1 MTHLERLKPRGHL
14 MRRKIAGLTGNTAG
28 SVISIIVMIAFSF
41 AILSSFSIDGVP
53 TRAGSI
59 PTGYIELTDLVAQG
73 KITTSGGDFIV
84 SGMIDVPSST
94 PLYVGPGERVLF
106 HQDSGF
112 KLHGPPIFDG
122 TGDEPIILEQ
132 FTPGQHWKGLVV
144 SESDPGTP
152 SIFNN
157 VTITGA
163 EKGIWGMGADLKII
177 DCSIDDMNNSGLV
190 LGGPLG
196 ASNTIDVTR
205 TTISNATYYGI
216 STQDLESLMVVDV
229 DITGSG
235 TGLRSVRS
243 GVTASD
249 ITVENSISMG
259 IYAFESVLNLDS
271 FSISSTGANST
282 NIQVLTTDSDL
293 TATHGVISGSRI
305 GLKAIVG
312 SNIYLSDVEVADCF
326 KDGIQSDN
334 STIELFICSIRDN
347 DESGIDLRESD
358 FHISQTSLEDN
369 GEGSGSFLFSTFYL
383 AGCRGEIEGC
393 DIEGS
398 GYSHIHGV
406 DSRIQIGNST
416 YDEGGVT
423 GLTLDEI
430 TTITF
435 INSHPPEGI
444 EYLDMYSRIRYLV
457 VQMLE
462 VMNYT
467 TEIGIPGAIV
477 DIKDRTG
484 AWIGS
489 FQADGEGFVGPA
501 VILAYSNTS
510 DGSISFFP
518 IDILVQS
525 EGYEM
530 LTMRLYYPIEF
541 MEIDMYPP
549 NLPPDLELYSPVNGE
564 QFEEGTMEIEGS
576 IQDDLGLYW
585 IKVRIDSGGYQVFDL
600 SDGFTGGN
608 FLIEVPLINI
618 STGTHELQVL
628 GFDGVHDSPPVTRTV
643 YVLNPAMADSDGDG
657 LLDSFEDK
665 NGNSI
670 WDVDLGETD
679 LNNPDTDGDGL
690 TDGIEL
696 DTTDGWSTDPLDEDT
711 DGDFILDGQEDQ
723 NGNGQVDEG
732 ETDPNNE
739 DTDEDGV
746 IDSKDK
752 YPLDPERW
760 TSSEEENNDLL
771 MVLIMAVLL
780 FILIVILAYLLFV
793 KADIMGKGIRKR
805 EDVEGSDERGRPQVR
820 RETGRRPESENR
832 DGRVRRAPPRREG
845 GQREF
850 ERKERG
856 WR

>member
-1 MTHLERLKPRGHL
+1 

-41 AILSSFSIDGVP
+41 AILSSISIDGAP
-53 TRAGSI
+53 TRADPVPS
-59 PTGYIELTDLVAQG
+59 GYIELSYLVSQG
-73 KITTSGGDFIV
+73 KITTSGDDFIV

-112 KLHGPPIFDG
+112 KLYGPPIFDG

-157 VTITGA
+157 VTISGA

-196 ASNTIDVTR
+196 TSNTIDVTR
-205 TTISNATYYGI
+205 TAISNATYYGI
-216 STQDLESLMVVDV
+216 STQDLESLIVVDV
-229 DITGSG
+229 DITRSG

-243 GVTASD
+243 GITASGMT
-249 ITVENSISMG
+249 IRNSLSMG
-259 IYAFESVLNLDS
+259 IYSFESVLNVDS
-271 FSISSTGANST
+271 FSISSTGENST
-282 NIQVLTTDSDL
+282 NIQVLTTGSDL
-293 TATHGVISGSRI
+293 TATHGVISGSRV
-305 GLKAIVG
+305 GLQALVG
-312 SNIYLSDVEVADCF
+312 SDVYLSDVEVADCF
-326 KDGIQSDN
+326 RDGIQSDN
-334 STIELFICSIRDN
+334 STMGLFMCSIHDN
-347 DESGIDLRESD
+347 DESGIDLRVSD
-358 FHISQTSLEDN
+358 LHISQTSLKEN
-369 GEGSGSFLFSTFYL
+369 GEGSGSFLFSTLYL
-383 AGCRGEIEGC
+383 AGCRVEIEGC
-393 DIEGS
+393 DFEGS

-416 YDEGGVT
+416 YDEGGVN

-430 TTITF
+430 TTVTF
-435 INSHPPEGI
+435 INNHPPDGI

-457 VQMLE
+457 VQVLE
-462 VMNYT
+462 VRNYT
-467 TEIGIPGAIV
+467 TGIGIPGAIV
-477 DIKDRTG
+477 DIRDRTG

-489 FQADGEGFVGPA
+489 FQADGEGIAGPA
-501 VILAYSNTS
+501 VILSYSNTS
-510 DGSISFFP
+510 DGSINYFP
-518 IDILVQS
+518 IDVMVQS

-530 LTMRLYYPIEF
+530 LTTRLYYPAEF
-541 MEIDMYPP
+541 IEIDMYPP
-549 NLPPDLELYSPVNGE
+549 NSPPDLELYSPVNGE
-564 QFEEGTMEIEGS
+564 QFDEGMMGVEGS
-576 IQDDLGLYW
+576 IQDDLGIYRV
-585 IKVRIDSGGYQVFDL
+585 KVRIDSGGYQVFDL
-600 SDGFTGGN
+600 GDGFTGGN
-608 FLIEVPLINI
+608 FLIEVPLDNV

-628 GFDGVHDSPPVTRTV
+628 GFDGVHDSPPEIRTI

-657 LLDSFEDK
+657 LLDSVEDK

-670 WDVDLGETD
+670 WDPDLGETD
-679 LNNPDTDGDGL
+679 LNDPDTDGDGL
-690 TDGIEL
+690 MDGLEM
-696 DTTDGWSTDPLDEDT
+696 DATDGWSTDPLNADT
-711 DGDFILDGQEDQ
+711 DGDFILDGQEDL

-739 DTDEDGV
+739 DTDGDGV
-746 IDSKDK
+746 VDSKDK

-760 TSSEEENNDLL
+760 TSSAEESNDLL
-771 MVLIMAVLL
+771 LVLIMAVSLL
-780 FILIVILAYLLFV
+780 ILIAILAYLLVV
-793 KADIMGKGIRKR
+793 KADVVGKGIRR
-805 EDVEGSDERGRPQVR
+805 GEAVEDDERRKRPA
-820 RETGRRPESENR
+820 GNR
-832 DGRVRRAPPRREG
+832 GIPHGTERGHRDDRVRRAPPRREG
-845 GQREF
+845 RQRDL

>member
-1 MTHLERLKPRGHL
+1 MIS
-14 MRRKIAGLTGNTAG
+14 MIIMIGL
-28 SVISIIVMIAFSF
+28 SF
-41 AILSSFSIDGVP
+41 AVYSSFSADGAP
-53 TRAGSI
+53 NRADPI
-59 PTGYIELTDLVAQG
+59 PSGYIQLSDLVSQG

-84 SGMIDVPSST
+84 SGMVDIPSST

-106 HQDSGF
+106 HQDSGL
-112 KLHGPPIFDG
+112 KLYGPPIFDG
-122 TGDEPIILEQ
+122 TEDEPIVLEQ
-132 FTPGQHWKGLVV
+132 FTPGQYWKGLVV
-144 SESDPGTP
+144 SESDLGVS

-157 VTITGA
+157 VTMTGA

-177 DCSIDDMNNSGLV
+177 DCKIDDMNNSGLV

-216 STQDLESLMVVDV
+216 TTQDLGSLMVVDV
-229 DITGSG
+229 EITGSG

-243 GVTASD
+243 EITASG
-249 ITVENSISMG
+249 ITVSDSISMG
-259 IYAFESVLNLDS
+259 VYAFESALNLDS
-271 FSISSTGANST
+271 FLISSTGANST

-293 TATHGVISGSRI
+293 TAIHGSISGSRV
-305 GLKAIVG
+305 GLKALAG
-312 SNIYLSDVEVADCF
+312 SNIYLSDVVVSDCF
-326 KDGIQSDN
+326 KDGIQADN
-334 STIELFICSIRDN
+334 STMELFMCSIRDN
-347 DESGIDLRESD
+347 DESGIDLRESE
-358 FHISQTSLEDN
+358 FHITQTSLIDN

-383 AGCRGEIEGC
+383 AGSRGEIEGC
-393 DIEGS
+393 DIKGS
-398 GYSHIHGV
+398 GYSHLHGV
-406 DSRIQIGNST
+406 GSRVQIGNST

-423 GLTLDEI
+423 GLMLDEV

-435 INSHPPEGI
+435 VNNNPPDGI
-444 EYLDMYSRIRYLV
+444 EYLDMYSRIRYIV

-462 VMNYT
+462 VRNYT
-467 TEIGIPGAIV
+467 TGIGIPGAIV

-489 FQADGEGFVGPA
+489 SQADGEGLAGPS

-518 IDILVQS
+518 IDIMVQS

-530 LTMRLYYPIEF
+530 LTMRLYYPTQYLEIE
-541 MEIDMYPP
+541 MYPP
-549 NLPPDLELYSPVNGE
+549 NSPPDLELYSPVNGE
-564 QFEEGTMEIEGS
+564 QFEEGIMEIEGS

-585 IKVRIDSGGYQVFDL
+585 IKVRIDSGGYRLFDL
-600 SDGFTGGN
+600 GDGFTGGN
-608 FLIEVPLINI
+608 FLIELPLINV

-643 YVLNPAMADSDGDG
+643 YVLNPAIADSDGDG

-670 WDVDLGETD
+670 WDPDLGETD
-679 LNNPDTDGDGL
+679 LNDPDTDGDGL

-696 DTTDGWSTDPLDEDT
+696 DTTDGWSTDPLDEDS

-732 ETDPNNE
+732 ETDPNNA
-739 DTDEDGV
+739 DTDGDGV
-746 IDSKDK
+746 VDSKDK
-752 YPLDPERW
+752 YPLDSERW
-760 TSSEEENNDLL
+760 TSSEEESSDLL

-780 FILIVILAYLLFV
+780 FIMVVILVYLLIV
-793 KADIMGKGIRKR
+793 KADVMGKGIRKR
-805 EDVEGSDERGRPQVR
+805 EDVESSDDRGRPRIGRDAR
-820 RETGRRPESENR
+820 RGPEREN
-832 DGRVRRAPPRREG
+832 GRVRRAPPGREG
-845 GQREF
+845 GQRKF
-850 ERKERG
+850 ERNERG